1 MLDAVADGL
10 LPPTGDLVVLVCI
23 WIDPAAFDET
33 AVRTAA
39 RAAVRKALGVA
50 RERPRSGRRAGAG
63 GAARSV
69 TSPFY
74 GGS

>member
-10 LPPTGDLVVLVCI
+10 LEPTGDLVVLVCI
-23 WIDPAAFDET
+23 WIDPGASDET
-33 AVRTAA
+33 AVR
-39 RAAVRKALGVA
+39 
-50 RERPRSGRRAGAG
+50 
-63 GAARSV
+63 GAARTATRRAIGVAVEGRPEDAARDLVARRDSL